1 MKSCPSCQ
9 QVYQDDG
16 PDFCTNDGTPLVR
29 STSEYNPGAS
39 PGGQWQQ
46 PPQGW
51 QPPPPTGYGYQ
62 PADQYPPTGQYPP
75 PYGYAPPSGGGAGIS
90 KAALFTG
97 IGAAA
102 TIVLAIIIG
111 VLAYSNRSRD
121 MLGVSGI
128 FSILALLAGLA
139 AIVLGIVA
147 ISMANKNPSMNKTKG
162 VVGLC
167 LGIIPILIWLISLAS
182 YRGRFR

>member
-16 PDFCTNDGTPLVR
+16 PEFCTNDGTALVR
-29 STSEYNPGAS
+29 STSEYNPGA
-39 PGGQWQQ
+39 PQGGQWQQ

-51 QPPPPTGYGYQ
+51 QQPPPAGYGYQ
-62 PADQYPPTGQYPP
+62 PTGQYPPTGQYTPP
-75 PYGYAPPSGGGAGIS
+75 HGYGPPSGGGGGIS

-97 IGAAA
+97 IGATT
-102 TIVLAIIIG
+102 TIVLAIFIA
-111 VLAYSNRSRD
+111 VLAISNRSRD
-121 MLGVSGI
+121 MLAVSGI
-128 FSILALLAGLA
+128 FSLLALLAGLT

-147 ISMANKNPSMNKTKG
+147 ISMANRNPSMNKTKG

-167 LGIIPILIWLISLAS
+167 LGIIPIVIWLISLAS